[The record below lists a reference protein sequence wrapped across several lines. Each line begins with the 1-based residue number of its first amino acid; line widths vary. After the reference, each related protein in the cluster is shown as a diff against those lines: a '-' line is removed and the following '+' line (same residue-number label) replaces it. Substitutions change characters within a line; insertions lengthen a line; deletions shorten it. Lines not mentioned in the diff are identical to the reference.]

1 MEAHALY
8 VLRKQEFGR
17 AELIFTSAEGVTY
30 PILDTAS
37 VQNIV
42 GNAINGTS
50 SITIMQTI
58 AERDEYV
65 FAGDSA
71 VYVVDATGDPEVL
84 TGSALDGKVNTIDF
98 NTLSQTM
105 AGKAN
110 TQHTHELSEINGL
123 VDRFDSITTGLNTLG
138 NRITVTEG
146 YIVQL
151 NTRINDIVVPTSFDI
166 SAVNG
171 LTAVIQDHSSRI
183 DSKADSAHSHTAN
196 NITGLTTFVN
206 TVLGTK
212 TYASVGTS
220 DW

>member
-1 MEAHALY
+1 MAILNIHRVNELPTALEAHALY

-84 TGSALDGKVNTIDF
+84 TGSALYFYKKETNTFVLIICAKHTSWSDALGKPVSTPDQIDEAVEKMHIHENNEVLSNLTEGEDGTLYYKGAPVSDIRMATID
-98 NTLSQTM
+98 
-105 AGKAN
+105 
-110 TQHTHELSEINGL
+110 
-123 VDRFDSITTGLNTLG
+123 
-138 NRITVTEG
+138 
-146 YIVQL
+146 
-151 NTRINDIVVPTSFDI
+151 
-166 SAVNG
+166 
-171 LTAVIQDHSSRI
+171 
-183 DSKADSAHSHTAN
+183 
-196 NITGLTTFVN
+196 
-206 TVLGTK
+206 
-212 TYASVGTS
+212 
-220 DW
+220 W

>member
-1 MEAHALY
+1 MSKKISELAPIDHITGLE
-8 VLRKQEFGR
+8 EFPVRLG
-17 AELIFTSAEGVTY
+17 LDNFKIKIDDVVSLVTKNRIGLGFVDNTRDSEK
-30 PILDTAS
+30 PVS
-37 VQNIV
+37 GPQ
-42 GNAINGTS
+42 
-50 SITIMQTI
+50 QT
-58 AERDEYV
+58 
-65 FAGDSA
+65 
-71 VYVVDATGDPEVL
+71 
-84 TGSALDGKVNTIDF
+84 ALDGKVNTIDF
-98 NTLSQTM
+98 NTLSQAM

-183 DSKADSAHSHTAN
+183 DGKADTTHTHTAN
-196 NITGLTTFVN
+196 SITGLTTFVN

-220 DW
+220 EW

>member
-1 MEAHALY
+1 MSKKISELDPIDRITG
-8 VLRKQEFGR
+8 LEEFPVR
-17 AELIFTSAEGVTY
+17 L
-30 PILDTAS
+30 
-37 VQNIV
+37 
-42 GNAINGTS
+42 GTS
-50 SITIMQTI
+50 NFRMKVSDITGFFTKERIGLGRVDNTTDAEKPVSGPQQT
-58 AERDEYV
+58 
-65 FAGDSA
+65 
-71 VYVVDATGDPEVL
+71 
-84 TGSALDGKVNTIDF
+84 ALDGKVNTIDF

-151 NTRINDIVVPTSFDI
+151 TTRINDIVVPTSFDI

-196 NITGLTTFVN
+196 SITGLTTFVN